1 MDIVLSYMF
10 SLVVLYSVFVN
21 PCYGINFNL
30 FNASRIFNHEQWQT
44 ATVTWYGPP
53 DGAGSDGGNCGY
65 GDTVEKPPFSK
76 MISAGGPSI
85 FQGGAGCGGC
95 YQVKCTENDA
105 CSKEPVTV
113 VITDNCPGCE
123 GLVAFDLSGTAFGAM
138 ASPGKADQLR
148 NAGKL
153 TNAQYKRVS
162 CNFGQTIAFTID
174 SGSSPY
180 YFAIEVEYENGDG
193 NLVETALQQ
202 TGSNTWMPMF
212 RSWGARWALNPGSS
226 LNPPFSIKLTEARED
241 NNNKTIVAENV
252 IPINWQPGQVYRSF
266 VNF

>member
-1 MDIVLSYMF
+1 METTTIERF
-10 SLVVLYSVFVN
+10 LYSVFVN

-30 FNASRIFNHEQWQT
+30 FNLSKTLSEDQWQT

-65 GDTVEKPPFSK
+65 GETVETPPLSK

-85 FQGGAGCGGC
+85 FQGGSGCGAC
-95 YQVKCTENDA
+95 YQVKCTENAA
-105 CSKEPVTV
+105 CSQEPVNV
-113 VITDNCPGCE
+113 VITDNCPGCT
-123 GLVAFDLSGTAFGAM
+123 GSASFDLSGTAFGAM

-162 CNFGQTIAFTID
+162 CNFGKSIAFTVD

-180 YFAIEVEYENGDG
+180 YFAIEIEYENGDG
-193 NLVETALQQ
+193 NIVAVELKQGTE
-202 TGSNTWMPMF
+202 SNTWVPMF
-212 RSWGARWALNPGSS
+212 RSWGARWALNPGNP
-226 LNPPFSIKLTEARED
+226 LKPPFSIKLTESGEG
-241 NNNKTIVAENV
+241 NNKKSIVADKV
-252 IPINWQPGQVYRSF
+252 IPNDWKPGQVYRSF